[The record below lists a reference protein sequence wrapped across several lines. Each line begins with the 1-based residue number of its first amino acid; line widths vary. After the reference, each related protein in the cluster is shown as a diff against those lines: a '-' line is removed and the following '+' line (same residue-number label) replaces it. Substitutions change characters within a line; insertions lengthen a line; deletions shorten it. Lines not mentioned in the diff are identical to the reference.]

1 MARILF
7 AAIIAIRHPSTARWR
22 LDGAL
27 LKPSSNGSPKDKSAA
42 RHEKT
47 ISGNNRM
54 SVQLRNLSRKKP
66 EELEKIRDH
75 ARMVRESLASEALG
89 TH

>member
-1 MARILF
+1 
-7 AAIIAIRHPSTARWR
+7 
-22 LDGAL
+22 
-27 LKPSSNGSPKDKSAA
+27 
-42 RHEKT
+42 
-47 ISGNNRM
+47 M